1 MQAHYIGRS
10 LTDDTEGWRV
20 IDTTS
25 MRSTQYSDPR
35 ILQLY
40 QHNLDG
46 NLSVIWYLK
55 HNIPLVLLEYY
66 SINCWWK

>member
-10 LTDDTEGWRV
+10 LTDGTEDWRV
-20 IDTTS
+20 IGTTS

-46 NLSVIWYLK
+46 NLSVIWYL
-55 HNIPLVLLEYY
+55 
-66 SINCWWK
+66 